1 VSGAAT
7 PGGLV
12 GLLQSEGFVD
22 VVIERKEQS
31 REIVAGFGLPGAEEY
46 AISAYILA
54 RKPIR

>member
-1 VSGAAT
+1 
-7 PGGLV
+7 
-12 GLLQSEGFVD
+12 VD